1 MLFGMCFYLL
11 VRVSLQIGASS
22 KFLRSFYIGVKS
34 SFKAFFL
41 YRWIF
46 SALFFHRYVLRKMG
60 LWKDAA
66 SSDESFVEDAT
77 TSGNHHVTDP
87 EGIHS
92 EIQHPNMSPTGDSAS
107 ENAEVRNIN
116 VFLYSKFQM

>member
-41 YRWIF
+41 YQMDFF
-46 SALFFHRYVLRKMG
+46 S
-60 LWKDAA
+60 
-66 SSDESFVEDAT
+66 SFLPPLCFA
-77 TSGNHHVTDP
+77 
-87 EGIHS
+87 
-92 EIQHPNMSPTGDSAS
+92 
-107 ENAEVRNIN
+107 
-116 VFLYSKFQM
+116 